1 MLTFPIT
8 LILTLFLVLIRT
20 KWKWI
25 FSTLKKWNRN
35 GENTIIFSVLLGKW
49 ILCLADQQE
58 FSISCKIHMKNSFNF
73 HLNLFLCF
81 SNLSLKGI
89 SKIAFSLWLTTRDL
103 DKIKEFFSSHLMY
116 GHPIIKYFLFALVLL
131 HCFKSCM
138 SKGW

>member
-8 LILTLFLVLIRT
+8 IILTLFLVLIRT

-25 FSTLKKWNRN
+25 FSTLKKRNRN
-35 GENTIIFSVLLGKW
+35 GENAIIFSVFLGKW
-49 ILCLADQQE
+49 ILFLADQQE
-58 FSISCKIHMKNSFNF
+58 FFILCEKNSLNF

-89 SKIAFSLWLTTRDL
+89 SKIAFSLWLTTQDL

-116 GHPIIKYFLFALVLL
+116 GHPIIKYFLFTLVLL